1 MGEFALDAEPRK
13 GTGKGVARKLR
24 AAGRIPAVCYRRSTP
39 AEPISVD
46 PHILERMLRASG
58 AGLNTLID
66 LRVTG
71 GGEFDGRQVLVKELQ
86 RDPVSGAFLHVDLF
100 AVDLD
105 TLIQVSVPLHL
116 EGTAAGVKLGGIVDH
131 ALRELELE
139 CLPDAIPEEIL
150 VDVSA
155 LDVGQSL
162 HVREL
167 ALPEGVRLIRD
178 GDRSVVAVVAPAAA
192 EEEAAVE
199 EEEGVEGEE
208 AAGEG
213 AAAREG
219 ESAAGEPSEDKG
231 GD

>member
-1 MGEFALDAEPRK
+1 LGEFALDAEPRK

-24 AAGRIPAVCYRRSTP
+24 AAGRIPAVCYRRNTP

-46 PHILERMLRASG
+46 PQILERLLRASS

-71 GGEFDGRQVLVKELQ
+71 GGAFDGRQVLVKELQ
-86 RDPVSGAFLHVDLF
+86 RDPVSGDFLHVDLF

-105 TLIQVSVPLHL
+105 TLIQVSVPLRL
-116 EGTAAGVKLGGIVDH
+116 EGTAEGVTMGGIVDH

-155 LDVGQSL
+155 LDIGQSI

-167 ALPEGVRLIRD
+167 ALPEGVTLISD
-178 GDRSVVAVVAPAAA
+178 SDLSVVSVVAPAAV
-192 EEEAAVE
+192 EEEAPE

-208 AAGEG
+208 AEGEE
-213 AAAREG
+213 AAAGEG
-219 ESAAGEPSEDKG
+219 ESATAEPSEDKS